1 MQTTLPESKDI
12 NELRAIHG
20 ALDRAQALIE
30 FGLDGTI
37 LRANDNFLALTG
49 YAADEIVGKHHAMFC
64 EPSFVE
70 SEEYVQFWA
79 DLACGKLERA
89 EYKRLGKGGKEVW
102 INASYNPILDEAGRI
117 VKVMKFATDVSEQ
130 KRRNG
135 ESAGMVAAMRKSQAV
150 VEFDMDGVLLC
161 ANENFLDL
169 LGYQLADVEGEHH
182 RVFCDDEYAASAAY
196 RKFWQKLGRG
206 EYDEGR
212 YKRIGNDG
220 KVVWIQATYNP
231 IFDLSGRPVKV
242 VKFATDIT
250 EQVMLEQAAVN
261 RTQLE
266 RRKVDSL
273 LEQVA
278 RAARGDLTGDVQIDG
293 DEPLDQLARGVM
305 KMIGDLRSVIGDV
318 VGAADRLS
326 ESSRTIA
333 DRSNTVAAS
342 AQALG
347 ATVEEMNASV
357 DGLTASIGSIARN
370 TQDANALA
378 QATRNEAELGANAI
392 ARSIEAM
399 GMINQSSEDIGEIV
413 KVIGDIASQTNMLAF
428 NAAIEAARAGEHGLG
443 FSVVADEVRKLAER
457 SSQATKE
464 ISKLINESV
473 RRVAQ
478 GSDIS
483 RQASE
488 AFDRIAAGVAR
499 TSQAISD
506 ISSSASEQSL
516 TAKEVSAAILYIA
529 QETEKSAG
537 SCDSIARSTE
547 GLNENAERLSHAV
560 SRFMV

>member
-1 MQTTLPESKDI
+1 MQTTLPETKDI
-12 NELRAIHG
+12 TELRALHG

-30 FGLDGTI
+30 FSLDGTI
-37 LRANDNFLALTG
+37 LRANENFLALTG
-49 YAADEIVGKHHAMFC
+49 YTADEIVGKHHAMFC
-64 EPSFVE
+64 EQSFVE

-79 DLACGKLERA
+79 DLASGKLERA
-89 EYKRLGKGGKEVW
+89 EYKRLGKGGAEFW
-102 INASYNPILDEAGRI
+102 INASYNPIVDEAGRI
-117 VKVMKFATDVSEQ
+117 VKVIKFATDVSAQ
-130 KRRNG
+130 KRSNA
-135 ESAGMVAAMRKSQAV
+135 EYAGMVAAMRKSQAV

-161 ANENFLDL
+161 ANENFLTL
-169 LGYQLADVEGEHH
+169 LGYSLADVEGEHH

-212 YKRIGNDG
+212 YKRLGNEG

-250 EQVMLEQAAVN
+250 EQVMLEEAAVG

-266 RRKVDSL
+266 RRKVDGL

-278 RAARGDLTGDVQIDG
+278 RAARGDLTGDVQIEG

-318 VGAADRLS
+318 VGAASRLS
-326 ESSRTIA
+326 DSSRTIA

-370 TQDANALA
+370 TQDANNLA

-506 ISSSASEQSL
+506 ISSSASEQSQ

-529 QETEKSAG
+529 QDTEKSAG